1 MELQVNLINLDRSA
15 DRLAEFAAHN
25 AHLGQVV
32 RFSAVD
38 GRTLDLAALAR
49 AGLVAPDILDTYS
62 LGAVGCAMSHIALW
76 KRAVAH
82 GQALTIAEDDA
93 IFHGQFRR
101 HAAAVMANLP
111 PAWDIILWGWNFDL
125 FVSIEMFPGVSPC
138 LAQFEQITSEAGVQ
152 AFQQQE
158 LVPHPLKV
166 RWAFGTPC
174 YSISPDGARAVM
186 GKCLPLRPLVL
197 SFPEGLRAAPHLPY
211 FKAVGIDVT
220 LNAVY
225 RELRAFICFPP
236 LVVTRNDISRSTIS
250 SSR

>member
-1 MELQVNLINLDRSA
+1 
-15 DRLAEFAAHN
+15 
-25 AHLGQVV
+25 
-32 RFSAVD
+32 
-38 GRTLDLAALAR
+38 
-49 AGLVAPDILDTYS
+49 
-62 LGAVGCAMSHIALW
+62 MSHIALW

-125 FVSIEMFPGVSPC
+125 FVSIVMFPGVCSR

-158 LVPHPLKV
+158 VCAAPAQA

-174 YSISPDGARAVM
+174 P
-186 GKCLPLRPLVL
+186 RP
-197 SFPEGLRAAPHLPY
+197 P
-211 FKAVGIDVT
+211 
-220 LNAVY
+220 
-225 RELRAFICFPP
+225 
-236 LVVTRNDISRSTIS
+236 
-250 SSR
+250 